1 MVTYM
6 HKKRLHVCAAFA
18 LVAPLGLE
26 PRHTVPKTAVLPIR
40 RWGIVNESAK
50 LIQPG
55 FLTIDYKGMFPCF
68 RFGLCATLF
77 SNMAKARISFWR
89 VWLGSMTSST

>member
-1 MVTYM
+1 
-6 HKKRLHVCAAFA
+6 
-18 LVAPLGLE
+18 
-26 PRHTVPKTAVLPIR
+26 
-40 RWGIVNESAK
+40 VNESAK